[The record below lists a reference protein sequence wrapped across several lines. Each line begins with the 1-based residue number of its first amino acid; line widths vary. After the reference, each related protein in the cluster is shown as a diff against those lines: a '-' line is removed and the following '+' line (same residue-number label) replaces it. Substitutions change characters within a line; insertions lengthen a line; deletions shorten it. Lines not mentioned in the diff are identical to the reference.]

1 MPNIVILD
9 SATLGNDIDFSPIT
23 SLGET
28 TFYNTTLPSETADR
42 IRNAEII
49 VTNKVFIGKEQIDA
63 APNFRLVC
71 VAATGYNNIDLNAL
85 TARGIAATN
94 VKGYSTQTVAQL
106 VFASILNIYGS
117 ISLYNNDMRD
127 GQWQQSP
134 TFTMLSHPI
143 SDLEN
148 KTIGI
153 IGYGS
158 IGRQVEGIA
167 KAFGMKPL
175 ICALPGRDYPKDQHR
190 TPFEDI
196 LQQSDIITLHCPLT
210 PQTQNLISAPQLQKM
225 KPSAILVNT
234 SRGPVVNLDDLD
246 NALATNQIRAAVI
259 DVMPQEPPK
268 AHPIFS
274 RKNAY
279 ITPHIAWASLEA
291 RTRLV
296 AGIANNIKVYLDGG
310 IEEIRLK

>member
-9 SATLGNDIDFSPIT
+9 SATLGSDIDFSPIT

-28 TFYNTTLPSETADR
+28 TFYSTTQPSETDDR

-49 VTNKVFIGKEQIDA
+49 VTNKVFIGKEQIAA
-63 APNFRLVC
+63 APNLRLVC

-117 ISLYNNDMRD
+117 ISLYNSDMRE

-143 SDLEN
+143 FDLEN

-175 ICALPGRDYPKDQHR
+175 ICALPGRDYPKEENR

-268 AHPIFS
+268 AHPFFS
-274 RKNAY
+274 RSNAY
-279 ITPHIAWASLEA
+279 ITPHVAWASLEA
-291 RTRLV
+291 RSRLV
-296 AGIANNIKVYLDGG
+296 AGIANNIKVYLEGKIDT
-310 IEEIRLK
+310 IKL